1 MFKLQN
7 NKIKFLIPIILIL
20 IGIIYCLFNK
30 YYESDEYILNEDF
43 ILHGTNSIENQI
55 NQSKLEKDKVV
66 IHITG
71 EVYEEGVYELEEGAR
86 IIDAVKCAGGL
97 TVEADT
103 SKINLAYILKDGQ
116 KIVIPSSYDDIDEF
130 VTNES
135 CGNIIEENTQDNI
148 ININTA
154 SKEELKSLPGI
165 GESTAQKIISYRN
178 ENGKFLNIEDIT
190 NVSGIGDSKFESI
203 KDFITV

>member
-71 EVYEEGVYELEEGAR
+71 EEYEEGVYELDEGAR
-86 IIDAVKCAGGL
+86 VSDAIKMAGGL
-97 TVEADT
+97 KSNAST
-103 SKINLAYILKDGQ
+103 KYLNLSMKLEDEM
-116 KIVIPSSYDDIDEF
+116 VIKVYTDNQIK
-130 VTNES
+130 
-135 CGNIIEENTQDNI
+135 NI
-148 ININTA
+148 
-154 SKEELKSLPGI
+154 
-165 GESTAQKIISYRN
+165 
-178 ENGKFLNIEDIT
+178 
-190 NVSGIGDSKFESI
+190 
-203 KDFITV
+203 